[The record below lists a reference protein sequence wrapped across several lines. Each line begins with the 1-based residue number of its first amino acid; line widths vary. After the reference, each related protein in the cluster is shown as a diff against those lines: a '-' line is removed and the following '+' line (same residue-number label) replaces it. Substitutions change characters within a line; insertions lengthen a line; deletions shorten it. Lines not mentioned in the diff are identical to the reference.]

1 MSTKARYGSRRHGSR
16 KKKKRADGPQTG
28 PKKQLFGLITPS
40 TKVKTAEVVAFA
52 REFATLMDAGVSA
65 VPALQLMKEA
75 REGRPLE
82 LVIQS
87 IMDDLNSGRPMA
99 EAMERSPKVFNR
111 FFVRTISTAD
121 RGAPITDAIRQAAGF
136 LDTADSAMVGARKAM
151 MYPMIVLILGLAVTV
166 LMLTVALPP
175 MIDLFNNL
183 DAGLPLPTRVLI
195 FMSESLTSR
204 PLEIL
209 GGVVVFVVILIRYM
223 KSDRGH
229 AMWHRTQLRIPVL
242 SSVIVQNDTAR
253 ISAALSSLIDA
264 GLSLPEAM
272 EVATE
277 TASNDVIRAALV
289 TSREKLLAG
298 DGLARLLEDC
308 GVFPTTFTQAL
319 RVGENTGT
327 LDANL
332 RRMSE
337 FYAKSADDTLQ
348 NFVALLEPL
357 STVVIAMLVG
367 FMALAVI
374 MPMYSVLGTLGE

>member
-1 MSTKARYGSRRHGSR
+1 MSTQARRGSRRKTKR
-16 KKKKRADGPQTG
+16 KAKKQDGQ
-28 PKKQLFGLITPS
+28 KKQLFGLLTAS
-40 TKVKTAEVVAFA
+40 TKIKTNEVVAFA

-75 REGRPLE
+75 REGKPFEKVIQGLIDDLSAGRPL
-82 LVIQS
+82 
-87 IMDDLNSGRPMA
+87 A
-99 EAMERSPKVFNR
+99 ESMERYPKVFSR
-111 FFVRTISTAD
+111 FFVKTVSTAD
-121 RGAPITDAIRQAAGF
+121 RGAPITEALRQAAGF
-136 LDTADSAMVGARKAM
+136 LDTADSAVASARKAM
-151 MYPMIVLILGLAVTV
+151 LYPMIVLALGLAVTV

-183 DAGLPLPTRVLI
+183 DAQLPLPTRVLI
-195 FMSESLTSR
+195 FMSESMTAR

-209 GGVVVFVVILIRYM
+209 VTLVVLVGAFVRYM
-223 KSDRGH
+223 KSERGH
-229 AMWHRTQLRIPVL
+229 AMWHRAQLHIPVL

-253 ISAALSSLIDA
+253 ISSALSSLVDA
-264 GLSLPEAM
+264 GLSLPEAL

-289 TSREKLLAG
+289 KSRTQLLAG
-298 DGLARLLEDC
+298 DGLARPMMDA

-332 RRMSE
+332 RRMAE
-337 FYAKSADDTLQ
+337 FYARSADDTLKS
-348 NFVALLEPL
+348 FVALLEPL
-357 STVVIAMLVG
+357 STVVIAALVG
-367 FMALAVI
+367 FMAIAVI

>member
-1 MSTKARYGSRRHGSR
+1 MSTQAKRRPR
-16 KKKKRADGPQTG
+16 KKSRPKSKKQDGQ
-28 PKKQLFGLITPS
+28 KKQLFGLLTPS
-40 TKVKTAEVVAFA
+40 TKVKTNEVVAFA

-75 REGRPLE
+75 REGKPLE
-82 LVIQS
+82 AVIQGL
-87 IMDDLNSGRPMA
+87 MDDLSAGRPLA
-99 EAMERSPKVFNR
+99 DSMERYPKVFSR
-111 FFVRTISTAD
+111 FFVKTVSTAD
-121 RGAPITDAIRQAAGF
+121 RGAPITEALRQAAGF
-136 LDTADSAMVGARKAM
+136 LDTADSAIASARKAM
-151 MYPMIVLILGLAVTV
+151 LYPMIVLALGIAVTI

-183 DAGLPLPTRVLI
+183 DAELPLPTRVLI
-195 FMSESLTSR
+195 FMSESMTSR

-209 GGVVVFVVILIRYM
+209 GALVALVVVFVRYM
-223 KSDRGH
+223 KSERGT
-229 AMWHRTQLRIPVL
+229 AMWHRAQLRIPVL

-253 ISAALSSLIDA
+253 ISSALSSLVDA
-264 GLSLPEAM
+264 GLSLPEAL

-289 TSREKLLAG
+289 KSRSQLLAG
-298 DGLARLLEDC
+298 EGLARPMADA

-332 RRMSE
+332 RRMAE
-337 FYAKSADDTLQ
+337 FYAKSADDTLKG
-348 NFVALLEPL
+348 FVALLEPL
-357 STVVIAMLVG
+357 STVVIAALVG
-367 FMALAVI
+367 FMAVAVI

>member
-1 MSTKARYGSRRHGSR
+1 MSTRARRTTRRKTKRKAKAKSQ
-16 KKKKRADGPQTG
+16 AGPQ
-28 PKKQLFGLITPS
+28 KQLFGLITPS
-40 TKVKTAEVVAFA
+40 TKIKTGEVVSFA
-52 REFATLMDAGVSA
+52 REFATLIDAGVSA

-75 REGRPLE
+75 REGKPFE
-82 LVIQS
+82 PVIQGL
-87 IMDDLNSGRPMA
+87 IDDLNAGWPMA
-99 EAMERSPKVFNR
+99 EAMDQYPKVFNR

-121 RGAPITDAIRQAAGF
+121 RGAPITDALRQAAGF
-136 LDTADSAMVGARKAM
+136 LDTADSAMADARKAM
-151 MYPMIVLILGLAVTV
+151 VYPMIVLVLGLAVTV

-183 DAGLPLPTRVLI
+183 DAGLPLPTRILI
-195 FMSESLTSR
+195 FMSESLTAR

-209 GGVVVFVVILIRYM
+209 AGVAVIVMIAFKYF
-223 KSDRGH
+223 KSEGGH
-229 AMWHRTQLRIPVL
+229 AAWHRAQLRVPVL

-264 GLSLPEAM
+264 GLSLPEAL

-289 TSREKLLAG
+289 SSRTRLLAG
-298 DGLARLLEDC
+298 DGLAIPLAET

-332 RRMSE
+332 RRMAE
-337 FYAKSADDTLQ
+337 FYAKSADDTLKS
-348 NFVALLEPL
+348 FVALLEPL